1 MTKYIFRGGC
11 ISNLGAF
18 LEHFT
23 IIHHSLIIHIEN
35 YLHVIQNNKVKS
47 LAFSAISF
55 LFLMIL
61 NVPAALRSVNMGF

>member
-1 MTKYIFRGGC
+1 MNDQICISGVGG

-23 IIHHSLIIHIEN
+23 IVHHSLVIHIEN

-47 LAFSAISF
+47 LAFSAIRF
-55 LFLMIL
+55 YL
-61 NVPAALRSVNMGF
+61 

>member
-1 MTKYIFRGGC
+1 MYFGGAG

-35 YLHVIQNNKVKS
+35 YLHVTQNNKVKS

-55 LFLMIL
+55 LFVMIL
-61 NVPAALRSVNMGF
+61 SVPAALRPVNTGF